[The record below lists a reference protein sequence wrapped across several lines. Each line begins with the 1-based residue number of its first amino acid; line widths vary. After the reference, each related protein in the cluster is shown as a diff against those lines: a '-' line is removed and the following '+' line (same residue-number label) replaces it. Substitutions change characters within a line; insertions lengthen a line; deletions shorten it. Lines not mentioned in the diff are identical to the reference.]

1 MKSSG
6 KSSERNNDII
16 RNADASFH
24 ADGFHIRDAVRKDA
38 HSVLL
43 KKESANSVVLR
54 YVNSYKKSK

>member
-1 MKSSG
+1 MKFSG

-24 ADGFHIRDAVRKDA
+24 AEGFYIRGAVRKDA

-54 YVNSYKKSK
+54 YVDFYKKNK